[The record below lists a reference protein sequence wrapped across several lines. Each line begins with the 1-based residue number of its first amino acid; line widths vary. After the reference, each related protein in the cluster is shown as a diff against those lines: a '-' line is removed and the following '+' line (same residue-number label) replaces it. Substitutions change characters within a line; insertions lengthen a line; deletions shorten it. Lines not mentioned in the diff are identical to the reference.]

1 MGIFTASRPGRAQE
15 ERTVAG
21 GRSRAAAA
29 LFAALLAGCTLG
41 PDYKRPDLDLPSAWR
56 AEPHDAADIA
66 NTEWWKAFGDP
77 LLDALIEDALQA
89 NKDLRLA
96 THRIAEFNARLQV
109 SRSAAYPQ
117 VSYNALAERQRFSE
131 ERPTGGGGLQSGVG
145 PIVNNF
151 AIGAV
156 FGWEIDL
163 WGKVKRAN
171 EAALAEL
178 LASEASRKGVMLTVV
193 SDVATAYVQLLDLD
207 QELAFAHQ
215 SVKNRR
221 EALDIT
227 VIRQLGGSATL
238 LSVEQARVS
247 LEAEQEQ
254 IPPLERDI
262 AIVEAALSQLL
273 GRNPGPVVRR
283 KMDELTLPQ
292 LPAGIPA
299 DVLARR
305 PDVMAAEQNL
315 IAANA
320 RIGVA
325 KTGYFP
331 TLSLAAAI
339 GLATDNVR
347 WLFAETAR
355 TGLLGAGLAGPIY
368 NAGRTE
374 GDIRQAEA
382 IQQQMQVRF
391 EQSVQT
397 ALREVDDALVTRS
410 KAGQRELVLDRQTVS
425 QREISRLSRM
435 RFDGGQSTLL
445 DVLDADLKLQSAEKL
460 QAQSRRDTFLALVSI
475 YRAMG
480 GGWMVEYER
489 RHAPPDPA
497 VAAAATAQAPAA
509 SQQEAMK

>member
-1 MGIFTASRPGRAQE
+1 MGIFTDSPSARAQ
-15 ERTVAG
+15 AD
-21 GRSRAAAA
+21 RAAAGRCSRVA
-29 LFAALLAGCTLG
+29 AGVFLALLAGCTLG
-41 PDYKRPDLDLPSAWR
+41 PDYKRPDLDLPPTWR
-56 AEPHDAADIA
+56 AEPKNAADVV

-77 LLDALIEDALQA
+77 HLDALIETALTA

-96 THRIAEFNARLQV
+96 TYRIAEFDARLQV
-109 SRSAAYPQ
+109 SRAAAYPQ
-117 VSYNALAERQRFSE
+117 VGYNGVAERQRFSQ
-131 ERPTGGGGLQSGVG
+131 ERPIGGGGVQPGVG
-145 PIVNNF
+145 PIINNF

-178 LASEASRKGVMLTVV
+178 LASESARRGVMLTVV
-193 SDVATAYVQLLDLD
+193 SGVATAYVQLLELD
-207 QELAFAHQ
+207 QQLAFAHQ

-221 EALDIT
+221 ESLDLT
-227 VIRQLGGSATL
+227 VTKQLGGSATL

-247 LEAEQEQ
+247 LEAEQAE
-254 IPPLERDI
+254 IPPIERDI

-283 KMDELTLPQ
+283 KMDELALPQ
-292 LPAGIPA
+292 VPAGIPA

-331 TLSLAAAI
+331 TLSLATAI
-339 GLATDNVR
+339 GLATDNLS

-355 TGLLGAGLAGPIY
+355 TGLIGASLAGPIY

-397 ALREVDDALVTRS
+397 SLREVEDALVTRS
-410 KAGQRELVLDRQTVS
+410 KAGQREALLDRQAVS
-425 QREISRLSRM
+425 QREASRLTRV
-435 RFDGGQSTLL
+435 RYEGGQMTLL
-445 DVLDADLKLQSAEKL
+445 DVLDAELKLQGAEKL
-460 QAQSRRDTFLALVSI
+460 QAQGRRDTFLALVSI

-480 GGWMVEYER
+480 GGWMVEYEK
-489 RHAPPDPA
+489 RHAPPVQA
-497 VAAAATAQAPAA
+497 VAATEQTSAA

>member
-1 MGIFTASRPGRAQE
+1 MGIFTARRPGGAQE
-15 ERTVAG
+15 KRPAAV
-21 GRSRAAAA
+21 GRSRAVATA
-29 LFAALLAGCTLG
+29 LAALLAGCTLG
-41 PDYKRPDLDLPSAWR
+41 PDYKRPDLDFPPAWR
-56 AEPHDAADIA
+56 AEPRDAADIA

-77 LLDALIEDALQA
+77 HLDALIEAALDA

-96 THRIAEFNARLQV
+96 TYRIAEFNARLQV

-117 VSYNALAERQRFSE
+117 VSYNAVAERQRFSE
-131 ERPTGGGGLQSGVG
+131 ERPIGGGGLQSGVG
-145 PIVNNF
+145 PLVNNF
-151 AIGAV
+151 AVGAV
-156 FGWEIDL
+156 FDWEIDL
-163 WGKVKRAN
+163 WGKVRRAN

-178 LASEASRKGVMLTVV
+178 LASESARRGVMLTVV
-193 SDVATAYVQLLDLD
+193 SDVATAYVQLLELD
-207 QELAFAHQ
+207 QQLAFAHQ

-221 EALDIT
+221 EALDLS
-227 VIRQLGGSATL
+227 VIKQLGGSATV
-238 LSVEQARVS
+238 LSVEQARVA
-247 LEAEQEQ
+247 LETQQAE
-254 IPPLERDI
+254 IPPIERDI
-262 AIVEAALSQLL
+262 AIVEGGLSQLL
-273 GRNPGPVVRR
+273 GRNPGPIARR
-283 KMDELTLPQ
+283 KMDELSLPQ
-292 LPAGIPA
+292 VPAGIPA
-299 DVLARR
+299 DILARR
-305 PDVMAAEQNL
+305 PDVMAAEQEL

-355 TGLLGAGLAGPIY
+355 TGLLGAGLSGPIY

-382 IQQQMQVRF
+382 IQQQKQVRF

-397 ALREVDDALVTRS
+397 ALREVEDALVTRG

-425 QREISRLSRM
+425 QREISRLTRM
-435 RFDGGQSTLL
+435 RYDGGQSTML
-445 DVLDADLKLQSAEKL
+445 DVLDADLKLQSTEKL
-460 QAQSRRDTFLALVSI
+460 QVQSRRDTYLALVAI

-489 RHAPPDPA
+489 RHAPPGEA
-497 VAAAATAQAPAA
+497 VAATAPAPA
-509 SQQEAMK
+509 SSQQEAMK